1 MEKEKIMSS
10 IKSFKKV
17 IIFVVSVSLLASFSL
32 FNGKCF
38 AAGKT
43 YNIPKVRQLSAKIDK
58 NCTITLRWKKIKGI
72 KKFDV
77 VYKYDNKGFKKL
89 KTVKTNKLVFKGKF
103 DTKYTFKVRGVKGKK
118 RGKFSTV
125 SFKTPRDSEKDKK
138 EMKAKI
144 AELKHLVGELKIKI
158 TDTEKDYYTEA
169 SKKEV
174 LSIIEKV
181 EVKIADGFKSM
192 KDINASIEEIKD
204 AENKLVS
211 AVVVKYGT
219 KFSSPYDFHVKVTI
233 NNELNK
239 IVGVE
244 DFHTNPFA
252 RKNDT
257 AEEDSEYL
265 LKFVSSGGFD
275 VYRGKDCATVNETV
289 NVGTYKNGKY
299 SPGPDAIS
307 GATFSSIRYKE
318 AVLAAMK
325 NDSTS
330 ENLIGRKNTLVYE
343 NHKVNNDNVEINL
356 KNNFNPKYKLE
367 LLSLNYGKDN
377 KEEFKIEGAQLDANG
392 KKLIIP
398 TKSFKKG
405 WYCINLKLKGGK
417 YDLPSFTGNT
427 AIKILVE

>member
-1 MEKEKIMSS
+1 MSS

-144 AELKHLVGELKIKI
+144 A
-158 TDTEKDYYTEA
+158 
-169 SKKEV
+169 
-174 LSIIEKV
+174 
-181 EVKIADGFKSM
+181 DGFESM

-377 KEEFKIEGAQLDANG
+377 KEELKIEGAQLDANG

-417 YDLPSFTGNT
+417 YDLPSFTENT
-427 AIKILVE
+427 AIKIVVE